1 MLTRTKFREIT
12 MAGFGGK
19 GLQTKPL
26 EAFLEKATN
35 RFLQDSQEGTQPV
48 DTIVLVSPIRPIS
61 DF

>member
-1 MLTRTKFREIT
+1 